1 MNLATTAVILDHQH
15 RATTMPVTE
24 TFWQDLDAQH
34 GDFAGKLLISS
45 YHFDS
50 DWPTWEIHPHGDEIV
65 QLQSGEVEFVLE
77 EPTGLRRVHLDQP
90 GSFVIV
96 PRNTWHTA
104 KVRKPSVM
112 LFITPGQGTQNRP
125 V

>member
-1 MNLATTAVILDHQH
+1 MKLESTFVILDREH
-15 RATTMPVTE
+15 RATAMPVTE
-24 TFWQDLDAQH
+24 TFWPDLDAQH

-45 YHFDS
+45 YAFES
-50 DWPTWEIHPHGDEIV
+50 DWPTWEIHPHGEEFV
-65 QLQSGEVEFVLE
+65 QLQSGAVEFQLQ
-77 EPTGLRRVHLDQP
+77 EPAGLRSVLLDQP

-112 LFITPGQGTQNRP
+112 LFITPGQETRNKP